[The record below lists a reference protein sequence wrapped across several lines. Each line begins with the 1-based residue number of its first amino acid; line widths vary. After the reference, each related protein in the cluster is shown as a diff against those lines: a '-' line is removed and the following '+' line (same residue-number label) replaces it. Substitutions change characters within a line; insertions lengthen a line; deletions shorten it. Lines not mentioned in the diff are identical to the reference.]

1 STALLG
7 ELLVQSAL
15 AGAYKHRLPLYSAG
29 STLSEAFAFDFTAL
43 LLLDPPEALLVAGAA
58 ALAQCTINRAEDYPL
73 YRTVFSVATVGLSIA
88 GASLM
93 FTALGGR
100 PTLDPVFEMAV
111 PVVAAGTTF
120 FFLNSLLVGIAVAAS
135 TGESFRR
142 VWDNLLWGAPGY
154 ILGSIIS
161 AGLAVLIVQH
171 GTLVAPVVFIPAYLS
186 YHAYQV
192 YVGRVEAEQL
202 HVRQV
207 SELHQAASEALAIA
221 RQSEQAL
228 AAEKERLA
236 VTLRS
241 IADAV
246 ITVDTHGRVLL
257 MNRVAEEL
265 TGWTLDAAA
274 GQPIASVVSLVHRE
288 SGQLLP
294 SPVADVLQS
303 DRALERV
310 TTAAL
315 ITDGLRRLV
324 EWSATPM
331 HDRTGVVV
339 GVVLV
344 LRDVTVEVR
353 ADEERA
359 RSSKLESLG
368 ILAGGIAHDFNNI
381 MTAIIG
387 NLSLVS
393 LSSSLEPGA
402 ARRITEAERACERA
416 RSLTKQLLTFSKGGA
431 PVKSP
436 TALGPVVEDAASFAL
451 RGSNVRPAFTMA
463 ADLWPVEA
471 DAGQLTQV
479 IHNIVINA
487 KQAMP
492 AGGVVHV
499 SAANV
504 TLDTTRQDEPI
515 PPGDYVRIA
524 IEDPGTGIPANLLP
538 KVFDPYFTTKPDGSG
553 LGLASSYSIVRSHGG
568 HIAIDSTVGK
578 GTTVEV
584 FLPRTLVQPAVV
596 PPAAPRTNTHTRG
609 RVLVMDDEDA
619 IRELAGEML
628 ECLGYDA
635 VLTPDGDAA
644 IAAFTAARD
653 EGQPFDVV
661 VMDLTIPGGMGG
673 KDAIRHLREI
683 DPDIRALVSSG
694 YADDPV
700 MADYRA
706 YGFSGVVAKPYTVK
720 DLGRALDVLMGN
732 Q

>member
-1 STALLG
+1 
-7 ELLVQSAL
+7 
-15 AGAYKHRLPLYSAG
+15 
-29 STLSEAFAFDFTAL
+29 
-43 LLLDPPEALLVAGAA
+43 
-58 ALAQCTINRAEDYPL
+58 
-73 YRTVFSVATVGLSIA
+73 
-88 GASLM
+88 
-93 FTALGGR
+93 
-100 PTLDPVFEMAV
+100 
-111 PVVAAGTTF
+111 
-120 FFLNSLLVGIAVAAS
+120 
-135 TGESFRR
+135 

-161 AGLAVLIVQH
+161 AGLAVLILQH

-192 YVGRVEAEQL
+192 YVGRIEAEQL

-246 ITVDTHGRVLL
+246 ITVDTTGRVLL

-265 TGWTLDAAA
+265 TGWVQDAAA
-274 GQPIASVVSLVHRE
+274 GQPIAAVVSMVHRE
-288 SGQLLP
+288 NGQLLP

-303 DRALERV
+303 DQALERV

-331 HDRTGVVV
+331 HDRTGVII

-393 LSSSLEPGA
+393 MSSTLDTSA
-402 ARRITEAERACERA
+402 ARRISEAERACERA

-436 TALGPVVEDAASFAL
+436 TSLAPLVEEAASFAL
-451 RGSNVRPAFTMA
+451 RGSNVRPESAMPD
-463 ADLWPVEA
+463 DLWAVEA

-492 AGGVVHV
+492 GGGIVRL

-504 TLDTTRQDEPI
+504 TRDTTRQDEPI
-515 PPGDYVRIA
+515 SPGDYVRIE
-524 IEDPGTGIPANLLP
+524 IVDDGTGIPANLLP

-553 LGLASSYSIVRSHGG
+553 LGLASCYSIVRSHGG
-568 HIAIDSTVGK
+568 HIGIESTPGE
-578 GTTVEV
+578 GTTVEIL
-584 FLPRTLVQPAVV
+584 LPRTLVRPMVV
-596 PPAAPRTNTHTRG
+596 PVAAPRSTSHSRS

-644 IAAFTAARD
+644 IAAFTRARD
-653 EGQPFDVV
+653 QGQPFDVV

-673 KDAIRHLREI
+673 KDAIRRLREI
-683 DPDIRALVSSG
+683 DPNVRALESSG

-700 MADYRA
+700 MADFQA

-720 DLGRALDVLMGN
+720 DLGHALEVLLGE